1 MHLTGDYVSG
11 GSNFSLL
18 KWLTATDHYL
28 DMIQNDLSSDN
39 WTAIFQVL
47 CHLQDAREKAEKV
60 QVGAPQTPW
69 PCIALLPPD
78 PPTPPALD

>member
-11 GSNFSLL
+11 GSDFSSS
-18 KWLTATDHYL
+18 KWLTVTDHYL
-28 DMIQNDLSSDN
+28 NMIQNDLSSDN

-47 CHLQDAREKAEKV
+47 CHLQDAHEKAEKV
-60 QVGAPQTPW
+60 QVGAPQTPR
-69 PCIALLPPD
+69 PRIAFLPPD